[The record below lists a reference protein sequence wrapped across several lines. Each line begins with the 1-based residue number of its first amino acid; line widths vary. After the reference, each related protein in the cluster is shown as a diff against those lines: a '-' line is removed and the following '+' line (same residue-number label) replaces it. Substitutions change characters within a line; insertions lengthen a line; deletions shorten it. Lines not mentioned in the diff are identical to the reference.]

1 MKKEKTTPKK
11 RASNTGY
18 GKSGRK
24 ATLKNAAKDL
34 KPEAK
39 EEKPVIDKKALK
51 KKMEEKLSPQ
61 EEYFCELYVSDVEF
75 YGNGTQS
82 YIEAFDITVVKGK
95 SRNETDDNE
104 MTYEAVR
111 VAAHK
116 LLTNTNILNRI
127 DELLEEG
134 GFNDQQADK
143 TLQFLMTQ
151 RADLR
156 VALGAAEAYNKL
168 KARIQDKQHVLHSFA
183 TEEMSDAELMEA
195 IKKKQAFFNKE

>member
-1 MKKEKTTPKK
+1 MLKK
-11 RASNTGY
+11 
-18 GKSGRK
+18 
-24 ATLKNAAKDL
+24 AAKDL
-34 KPEAK
+34 
-39 EEKPVIDKKALK
+39 IKKAEENK
-51 KKMEEKLSPQ
+51 KKRAEIKEKIETSLSPA
-61 EEYFCELYVSDVEF
+61 EERFCQLYVSDAEF

-82 YIEAFDITVVKGK
+82 YIEAFEVEIIKGSPRK
-95 SRNETDDNE
+95 DSKRNQKTI
-104 MTYEAVR
+104 EAVR
-111 VAAHK
+111 EAAK
-116 LLTNTNILNRI
+116 MLLMNTYILNRI

-168 KARIQDKQHVLHSFA
+168 KARIQEKQHVLHSFA